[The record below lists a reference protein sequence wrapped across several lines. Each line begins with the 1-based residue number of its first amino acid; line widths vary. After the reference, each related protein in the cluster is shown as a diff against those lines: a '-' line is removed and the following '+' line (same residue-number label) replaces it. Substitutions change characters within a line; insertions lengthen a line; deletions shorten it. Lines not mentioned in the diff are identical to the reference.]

1 MAILFQLNGTS
12 VGNKISARVIEAIY
26 QGDCEKDE
34 KGVTSA
40 LTEDVSGN
48 GYIRVPK
55 IPFVPLI
62 PRTVGSGVNGSSFA
76 QNFYTISNDEYLL
89 QVLDVIDTPIVA
101 PNLTFDLCTPLKQD
115 MYAGQFAK
123 QVYVAKNAAC
133 LAVKLYST
141 LANAAQGNIVSVDGT
156 TITMTK
162 GIAQAD
168 SLLFQG
174 DLDNGIDTFLDD
186 TRLITL
192 TPAGQNLLQAGGSY
206 FIGGSDHAQAMQKD
220 GVISPDDKRRLADD
234 GFIGKIANTDAH
246 VLSGLRVNL
255 ADRYLGFPAGTIS
268 AFCYGVD
275 SSSLA
280 NVYGLAAGGVKAV
293 DAQEGQGIK
302 FQPLYRYG
310 AATLFPKGNAF
321 LFKAGYVNPFSIYT
335 LANSA
340 LSLTGTNALSASV
353 KAPGSRPEALTA
365 VVTSTS
371 GNFAVNATYTT
382 RVGGVVT
389 TGVSANANVS
399 AVAYVQLSASA
410 TAPTNLEDFLVAY
423 NGTTVTKGIVASATA
438 AAGISATSA
447 NKVYAIAIY
456 SDGTVSS
463 VGSVTVA

>member
-1 MAILFQLNGTS
+1 MAISFQLNGTS

-62 PRTVGSGVNGSSFA
+62 PRQVGSGVNGSSFS
-76 QNFYTISNDEYLL
+76 NNYYTISNDEFLL

-123 QVYVAKNAAC
+123 QVYVAKNASC

-141 LANAAQGNIVSVDGT
+141 LSVTDLTKVNIVSVDGT
-156 TITMTK
+156 TVNITK
-162 GIAQAD
+162 GLAQAD

-174 DLDNGIDTFLDD
+174 DIDNGIDTFLDD

-192 TPAGQNLLQAGGSY
+192 TPAGQNALQASGSY
-206 FIGGSDHAQAMQKD
+206 FLGGSNYAQVMQKD

-234 GFIGKIANTDAH
+234 GFIGKIVNTDAH

-255 ADRYLGFPAGTIS
+255 ADRYLGFPAGTIAS
-268 AFCYGVD
+268 FVLGVD
-275 SSSLA
+275 SSSIA
-280 NVYGLAAGGVKAV
+280 NMYGLAAGGVKAV

-353 KAPGSRPEALTA
+353 KAPGSRPENLAA
-365 VVTSTS
+365 VVTTTA
-371 GNFAVNATYTT
+371 GNARVTATYTV
-382 RVGGVVT
+382 RASGVIT
-389 TGVSANANVS
+389 TGVAATVA

-410 TAPTNLEDFLVAY
+410 TAPTDLEDFLIAY
-423 NGTTVTKGIVASATA
+423 NGTVVTKGIVTPAAA
-438 AAGISATSA
+438 AAGVSATTG
-447 NKVYAIAIY
+447 NKVYAIAI
-456 SDGTVSS
+456 SADGTVSS

>member
-1 MAILFQLNGTS
+1 MPISFQLNGTS

-76 QNFYTISNDEYLL
+76 QNFYTIANDEYLL

-101 PNLTFDLCTPLKQD
+101 PNITFDLCTPLKQD

-141 LANAAQGNIVSVDGT
+141 LADVTKGNIVSVDGT

-174 DLDNGIDTFLDD
+174 DLDNSIDTFLDD

-192 TPAGQNLLQAGGSY
+192 TPAGQNLLQANGSY
-206 FIGGSDHAQAMQKD
+206 FIGGSNYAQVMQKD

-234 GFIGKIANTDAH
+234 GFIGKIANTDVH

-255 ADRYLGFPAGTIS
+255 ADRYLGFPAGTIA

-335 LANSA
+335 LANAA
-340 LSLTGTNALSASV
+340 LTLSLSASV

-365 VVTSTS
+365 VVASTA
-371 GNFAVNATYTT
+371 GEFTVNATYTT

-410 TAPTNLEDFLVAY
+410 AAPTNLEDFLIAY

-438 AAGISATSA
+438 VAGVSATA
-447 NKVYAIAIY
+447 GNKVYALAIY

-463 VGSVTVA
+463 VGSATIA